1 MMMKVQVSNQEPKL
15 YFQVMVEYEACEAT
29 SGIPENERKME
40 SAAIDEFEKAEEIAK
55 HTIQQIHTKFPDMN
69 LIELDLDQAADG
81 YHLLVVDDT
90 GGKVVKVGVTFT
102 DYSEE
107 TIH

>member
-1 MMMKVQVSNQEPKL
+1 MMKVQPSNHEPKL

-40 SAAIDEFEKAEEIAK
+40 SAAIDEFEKATDIAK
-55 HTIQQIHTKFPDMN
+55 HTIKQIHTKFPDMS

-81 YHLLVVDDT
+81 YHLLVVDKA

>member
-1 MMMKVQVSNQEPKL
+1 MMKVHLSDHEPKL
-15 YFQVMVEYEACEAT
+15 YFQVMIEYEACEAT
-29 SGIPENERKME
+29 ANIPEDERKME

-69 LIELDLDQAADG
+69 IIELALDQADDG
-81 YHLLVVDDT
+81 YHLLVVDDA
-90 GGKVVKVGVTFT
+90 GDRVVKVGVTFT

>member
-1 MMMKVQVSNQEPKL
+1 MMKAESSNHESKL

-29 SGIPENERKME
+29 SGIPENERRME
-40 SAAIDEFEKAEEIAK
+40 SAAIGEFEKAEEIAK
-55 HTIQQIHTKFPDMN
+55 HTIQKIHTKFPDMN
-69 LIELDLDQAADG
+69 IVELKLDQAADG
-81 YHLLVVDDT
+81 YHLLVVDDA
-90 GGKVVKVGVTFT
+90 GGKIVKVGVTFT

>member
-1 MMMKVQVSNQEPKL
+1 MMKVQPSSHEPKL

-29 SGIPENERKME
+29 SNIPEDERKME

-69 LIELDLDQAADG
+69 LVELDLDQAADG
-81 YHLLVVDDT
+81 YHLLVVDNA
-90 GGKVVKVGVTFT
+90 GGRVVKVGVTFT
-102 DYSEE
+102 DYSDE